1 MMFALLPLH
10 AVSLLA
16 STSLGA
22 TRPALAQEASL
33 SADTVAVT
41 LYDENHPETVTVR
54 IGRDGSMDEDTQKEV
69 EHLFRCKRTELHRH
83 MNQEMLAML
92 ADVSAHFG
100 GRPITFVSAF
110 RTGSQERET
119 SPHRAGRAL
128 DFRIPGVS
136 TIEIRDYMWKYYD
149 HVGVGYYPGENFVH
163 LDHRKDDI
171 AWTFLNGK
179 EHYHPSWAS
188 RVREPIEVK
197 LDTRHS
203 VGL

>member
-22 TRPALAQEASL
+22 ARPALAQEASL
-33 SADTVAVT
+33 DTDTVAVT
-41 LYDENHPETVTVR
+41 IYDENHPETLTVR
-54 IGRDGSMDEDTQKEV
+54 IGRDGSMDPDAAKQLEY
-69 EHLFRCKRTELHRH
+69 LFRCKRTERHRH
-83 MNQEMLAML
+83 MSQETLAMF

-100 GRPITFVSAF
+100 NKTITLVSAY
-110 RTGSQERET
+110 RTGSQESGT
-119 SPHRAGRAL
+119 SPHRAGRAI

-136 TIEIRDYMWKYYD
+136 TIELRDYMWKYYD
-149 HVGVGYYPGENFVH
+149 HVGVGYYPNENFVH

-179 EHYHPSWAS
+179 EHYHPSWS
-188 RVREPIEVK
+188 ERVRADIK
-197 LDTRHS
+197 LDEHKS
-203 VGL
+203 HVGL